1 MINKNVSR
9 NELKAINKLCDN
21 KNIHADNVIL
31 RKNKKAQEEVMGF
44 VIIILMV
51 VIIGVVFFAFSLRKP
66 VESTEQKQAE
76 LDDMIN
82 SMLLYT
88 TECKLNNENQTIKD
102 LIKECSRSPSTL
114 CSSSENVCI
123 KLNSTLKNMYS
134 KLLGTGITNGYVHG
148 YVLNITNSKQIVYL
162 SEGNMTGSYFA
173 SSIPINT
180 VSGDVIVKLRFYYS
194 KA

>member
-1 MINKNVSR
+1 MIDMSKNNSSANDSEALSIR
-9 NELKAINKLCDN
+9 INN
-21 KNIHADNVIL
+21 NIM

-44 VIIILMV
+44 VIIVLMI

-76 LDDMIN
+76 LDDMLN

-102 LIKECSRSPSTL
+102 LIKQCSSSPSTL
-114 CSSSENVCI
+114 CSSSEKVCV
-123 KLNSTLKNMYS
+123 KLNSTLKDMYS

-148 YVLNITNSKQIVYL
+148 YVLNITNSKQMVYL
-162 SEGNMTGSYFA
+162 TEGNMTGNYFA

-180 VSGDVIVKLRFYYS
+180 ASGDVLVKLRFYYS